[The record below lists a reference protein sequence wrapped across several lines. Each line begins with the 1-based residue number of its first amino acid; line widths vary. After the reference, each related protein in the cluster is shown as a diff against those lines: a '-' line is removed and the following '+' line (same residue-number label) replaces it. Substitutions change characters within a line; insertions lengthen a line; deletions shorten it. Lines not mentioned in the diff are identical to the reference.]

1 MRKYNRTSWIA
12 NLLAQIS
19 SSTIDWVWNF
29 LEGVYQTKEGSRGYM
44 PSIVL
49 TPSKAQMVAE
59 KESTVATSG
68 IPKLASFRFLTA
80 DNSGSLSEVSLG
92 DPSLINSTQEQAED
106 ENVNETNVKL
116 VREAKGA
123 GVSKG
128 DHLVQKIASGRLRD
142 VDVTALAR
150 KDGRID
156 ILETMSGKLLTSLR
170 NAEMKKGVHRWVGLA
185 VAHDGIFACTSAG
198 DMRFFSIDQEEGSKD
213 ATLAMKGDCI
223 KRELPEPLQ
232 MVSFE
237 PKSDPTHFAYGGEE
251 IPLSVWDARQAIS
264 SNGEVQD
271 GESNENASSSSR
283 NGSSGTHTVNGM
295 EEEVDAAT
303 ANKQRKRKRIMEN
316 RAKARELMLGE
327 IWRAK
332 NLPNDA
338 LSLPQR
344 PDILSIAFLGSPH
357 LIATGTR
364 TGHIRIFDTSSQR
377 KHTHEYRAFGATQEK
392 IPVKILLCSER
403 KTELIA
409 ADTTGKL
416 FVLDVRSGSVLYQYK
431 GINGAVLS
439 MEALPAIKNNPG
451 SSYLITASADRLL
464 RLHSVPIDSQA
475 ATIGTSAEDVPLRKS
490 TKQKGQTLSSQF
502 MREGANVIA
511 WDGVVPEAEQSVK
524 SNSEN
529 VEEDIDEALPVED
542 DGMWDAMATIDE
554 DDVQQHSDR
563 QEARS
568 KRRR

>member
-1 MRKYNRTSWIA
+1 
-12 NLLAQIS
+12 
-19 SSTIDWVWNF
+19 
-29 LEGVYQTKEGSRGYM
+29 M

-49 TPSKAQMVAE
+49 RPSKSQMVAE
-59 KESTVATSG
+59 KETKATSG
-68 IPKLASFRFLTA
+68 LSKGPSFRFLTA
-80 DNSGSLSEVSLG
+80 DNNGSVSEVRLI
-92 DPSLINSTQEQAED
+92 DPSLTHSAQVQTED
-106 ENVNETNVKL
+106 ESVIDANIRL
-116 VREAKGA
+116 LREAKGPGA
-123 GVSKG
+123 SKG

-156 ILETMSGKLLTSLR
+156 ILKTQTGTLLTFLR
-170 NAEMKKGVHRWVGLA
+170 NAEMRKGVHRWVGLA

-213 ATLAMKGDCI
+213 AILASKGDYI

-232 MVSFE
+232 IVTFE
-237 PKSDPTHFAYGGEE
+237 PKSNPTHFAYGGEE

-264 SNGEVQD
+264 SQEETHD
-271 GESNENASSSSR
+271 GNSSSPSSPSKNT
-283 NGSSGTHTVNGM
+283 NGPNGTQQINGM
-295 EEEVDAAT
+295 DEEVDAVT

-316 RAKARELMLGE
+316 RAKARELLWGE
-327 IWRAK
+327 TWRAK

-344 PDILSIAFLGSPH
+344 PDILSIAFLGCPH

-392 IPVKILLCSER
+392 IPVKVLLCSE
-403 KTELIA
+403 KKSELIA
-409 ADTTGKL
+409 SDTTGKL

-439 MEALPAIKNNPG
+439 MESLPVIKNNEDI
-451 SSYLITASADRLL
+451 SYLVTASADRLV
-464 RLHSVPIDSQA
+464 RLHSIPIDPQA
-475 ATIGTSAEDVPLRKS
+475 ATIDISAEEIPLRKS
-490 TKQKGQTLSSQF
+490 TKQKGQTISSQF
-502 MREGANVIA
+502 LREGSNIIS
-511 WDGVVPEAEQSVK
+511 WDRIVPQAERSIGKDGLV
-524 SNSEN
+524 NA
-529 VEEDIDEALPVED
+529 VEDINEALPVED

-554 DDVQQHSDR
+554 DDIQQHSDR

>member
-1 MRKYNRTSWIA
+1 
-12 NLLAQIS
+12 
-19 SSTIDWVWNF
+19 
-29 LEGVYQTKEGSRGYM
+29 
-44 PSIVL
+44 
-49 TPSKAQMVAE
+49 
-59 KESTVATSG
+59 
-68 IPKLASFRFLTA
+68 
-80 DNSGSLSEVSLG
+80 
-92 DPSLINSTQEQAED
+92 
-106 ENVNETNVKL
+106 
-116 VREAKGA
+116 
-123 GVSKG
+123 SKG
-128 DHLVQKIASGRLRD
+128 DHLVQRIASGRLRD

-156 ILETMSGKLLTSLR
+156 ILESISGKLLTSLR
-170 NAEMKKGVHRWVGLA
+170 NGEMKKGVHRWVGLA

-213 ATLAMKGDCI
+213 ATLALKGDCI
-223 KRELPEPLQ
+223 KREVPEPLQ
-232 MVSFE
+232 MVTFE

-264 SNGEVQD
+264 SNGETQD
-271 GESNENASSSSR
+271 GENNENASSSSR
-283 NGSSGTHTVNGM
+283 NTNGS
-295 EEEVDAAT
+295 

-316 RAKARELMLGE
+316 RAKARELLWGE

-332 NLPNDA
+332 NLPNDS

-344 PDILSIAFLGSPH
+344 PDILSVAFMGSPNI
-357 LIATGTR
+357 IATGTR
-364 TGHIRIFDTSSQR
+364 TGHIRIFNTSSQR

-439 MEALPAIKNNPG
+439 MESLPAINNNRG
-451 SSYLITASADRLL
+451 DSYLVTASADRLL
-464 RLHSVPIDSQA
+464 RLHSVPVDSQA
-475 ATIGTSAEDVPLRKS
+475 ATIDVSAEDAPMRKS

-511 WDGVVPEAEQSVK
+511 WDGVVP
-524 SNSEN
+524 
-529 VEEDIDEALPVED
+529 
-542 DGMWDAMATIDE
+542 
-554 DDVQQHSDR
+554 
-563 QEARS
+563 
-568 KRRR
+568 

>member
-1 MRKYNRTSWIA
+1 
-12 NLLAQIS
+12 
-19 SSTIDWVWNF
+19 
-29 LEGVYQTKEGSRGYM
+29 M
-44 PSIVL
+44 PSIVF
-49 TPSKAQMVAE
+49 TPSEAQMVAE
-59 KESTVATSG
+59 KETIAASG
-68 IPKLASFRFLTA
+68 VPKAASFRFLTA
-80 DNSGSLSEVSLG
+80 DNNGSISEVILGDPALANPTQTQTEDGSLG
-92 DPSLINSTQEQAED
+92 D
-106 ENVNETNVKL
+106 TNVKL
-116 VREAKGA
+116 VREAKGLGA
-123 GVSKG
+123 SKG

-142 VDVTALAR
+142 VEVTALAR

-156 ILETMSGKLLTSLR
+156 ILESVSGKLLTSLR

-185 VAHDGIFACTSAG
+185 VSHDGIFACTSAG

-213 ATLAMKGDCI
+213 ATLSLKGDCI

-232 MVSFE
+232 MVTFE
-237 PKSDPTHFAYGGEE
+237 PKANPTHFAYGGEE

-264 SNGEVQD
+264 SIEAPHD
-271 GESNENASSSSR
+271 GESSENASSSSR
-283 NGSSGTHTVNGM
+283 NINGSNGTHERNGM
-295 EEEVDAAT
+295 EEEEEVDAAT

-316 RAKARELMLGE
+316 RAKARELLWGE

-344 PDILSIAFLGSPH
+344 ADILSIAFLGSPN

-364 TGHIRIFDTSSQR
+364 TGHIRLYDTSSQR
-377 KHTHEYRAFGATQEK
+377 KHTHEIRAFGATQEK
-392 IPVKILLCSER
+392 NPVKLLLCSER
-403 KTELIA
+403 KSELIA

-439 MEALPAIKNNPG
+439 MESLPAIKNNEG
-451 SSYLITASADRLL
+451 ISYLVTASADRLL
-464 RLHSVPIDSQA
+464 RLHSVPIDPQA
-475 ATIGTSAEDVPLRKS
+475 APIDVSVEDVPLRKS

-502 MREGANVIA
+502 MQEGANVIA
-511 WDGVVPEAEQSVK
+511 WDGIVPEAERLVK
-524 SNSEN
+524 SDSGTLEEN
-529 VEEDIDEALPVED
+529 IDEALPVED

-554 DDVQQHSDR
+554 DDTQQHSDR